1 MLISIIMPVYNN
13 EKYFPLAVKSIVEQD
28 YLQWELIIIDD
39 GSTDKT
45 SIIADKI
52 AKEDERITVIHQSN
66 QWIYASLNRGIEEAK
81 GDYIYFINSDDKI
94 EKGGLGLIAKNA
106 ERFKPDVIWTKVL
119 VHECDS
125 EQNITAY
132 NVGKWDEYVKYTSFY
147 KNKTEVRNN
156 WPYLLSSYLAQNQAN
171 LYCRKLLRKH
181 KFRTDV
187 YAADLLF
194 NIAIAPDVNS
204 ALVLKEPVYDFFIY
218 KSNKL
223 NASVGKYYSYEHDMF
238 NEIYQKYMD
247 LFDEWKLSTDNYQ
260 ELLVGRRLKQVTH
273 EINSLFYKTCPLSLD
288 QKLKQ
293 ILCKIPDETVI
304 ACAKLEHREEELESR
319 ILSGLRILLL
329 REEIKQDSEMYF
341 AYELLESLLRYEKDE
356 EDFKKIENAVWHPHN
371 PAHIGQ
377 IFYNKLKRD
386 R

>member
-13 EKYFPLAVKSIVEQD
+13 EKYFPLAVKSIIEQD
-28 YLQWELIIIDD
+28 YNQWELIVIDD
-39 GSTDKT
+39 GSTDQT
-45 SIIADKI
+45 PYIADQI
-52 AKEDERITVIHQSN
+52 AENDSRITVIHQEN
-66 QWIYASLNRGIEEAK
+66 KWIYASFNKGIELAQ
-81 GDYIYFINSDDKI
+81 GDYIYILNSDDRMNQGSLKI
-94 EKGGLGLIAKNA
+94 MAEKATLYD
-106 ERFKPDVIWTKVL
+106 PDVIWTKVL
-119 VHECDS
+119 RHECD
-125 EQNITAY
+125 EQQNIIIY
-132 NVGKWDEYVKYTSFY
+132 DIGGWGEQIKEDVFYPDEKAVHKS
-147 KNKTEVRNN
+147 
-156 WPYLLSSYLAQNQAN
+156 WPQLLSTALIQNQAN
-171 LYCRKLLRKH
+171 LYRTEIMKKY

-187 YAADLLF
+187 YGADALY
-194 NIAIAPDVNS
+194 NISIASDVKS
-204 ALVLKEPVYDFFIY
+204 ALIMKEPIYDFFRY
-218 KSNKL
+218 KQDGM
-223 NASVGKYYSYEHDMF
+223 NASVGKYYSYEHDMY
-238 NEIYQKYMD
+238 NEIYHEYAK
-247 LFDEWKLSTDNYQ
+247 LFSKWKLPVKDYRTQIINI
-260 ELLVGRRLKQVTH
+260 RMKQVTA

-356 EDFKKIENAVWHPHN
+356 EDFRKIENAVWHPYN